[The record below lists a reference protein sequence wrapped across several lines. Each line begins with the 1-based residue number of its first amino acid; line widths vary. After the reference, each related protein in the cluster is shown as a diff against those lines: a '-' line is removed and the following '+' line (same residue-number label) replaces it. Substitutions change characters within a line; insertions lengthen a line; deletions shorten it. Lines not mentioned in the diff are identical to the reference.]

1 MSRPRRAGQQDSGA
15 AAPPVLDLRDVSFA
29 YRGEPVLE
37 NVSLEVAAG
46 DYLAIL
52 GPNGSGKSTLLKV
65 ILGLVRPQH
74 GEVRVLGTAPERA
87 RGRVGYVPQRVAFD
101 SDFPIR
107 VLDVVLMGRLAPRNT
122 ERGSAERGSTSRR
135 RTGGRF
141 GPEDRDAALHALEQV
156 ELAQLA
162 KRPIGALSGGQLQRV
177 LIARALALQP
187 ALLLLDE
194 PHAGL
199 DERIGR
205 SVWELLE
212 ELSPSVTIVLVSHD
226 IGAISRYV
234 RSVACLNRRL
244 HAHPT
249 RELTP
254 EILEATYGCPV
265 ELLAHGQP
273 HRVLGPHEDG
283 GDG

>member
-1 MSRPRRAGQQDSGA
+1 MSTPI
-15 AAPPVLDLRDVSFA
+15 LEMRDVSFA
-29 YRGEPVLE
+29 YRGERVLDGVTLAVE
-37 NVSLEVAAG
+37 AG

-52 GPNGSGKSTLLKV
+52 GPNGGGKTTLLKA
-65 ILGLVRPQH
+65 ILGLVKPQQGEIRVH
-74 GEVRVLGTAPERA
+74 GTTPAQA
-87 RGRVGYVPQRVAFD
+87 RGRIGYVPQRVDFD
-101 SDFPIR
+101 PDFPIR
-107 VLDVVLMGRLAPRNT
+107 VLDVVLMGRQAARRLG
-122 ERGSAERGSTSRR
+122 RGFR
-135 RTGGRF
+135 
-141 GPEDRDAALHALEQV
+141 PEDREAALGALARV
-156 ELAQLA
+156 ELAELA
-162 KRPIGALSGGQLQRV
+162 GRPIGALSVGQLQRV
-177 LIARALALQP
+177 LIARALAPEP

-199 DERIGR
+199 DERIGP

-212 ELSPSVTIVLVSHD
+212 ELSSRVTIVLVSHD

-273 HRVLGPHEDG
+273 HRVLSPHENEG
-283 GDG
+283 SA